1 MSVPSHIL
9 AAAAAAVPSAENL
22 EKLRVAALEL
32 ANITARIE
40 NLSDD
45 LKKAQER
52 EAELKRTI
60 LPDLFAQAGTDK
72 IGLPE
77 AGVDINVKNYYKA
90 SISAEWPVEK
100 QSEAFAWLESE
111 GHGGLIRVTVSV
123 SFGKG
128 EIEKAKQLQ
137 ELIRQSPI
145 GNTHPAEI
153 KMGVPWQ
160 TLTSFVREQYEA
172 GEELPLET
180 LGAVAGRIAEV
191 KKRKEK

>member
-22 EKLRVAALEL
+22 EKLREAALEL
-32 ANITARIE
+32 AMVTREIE
-40 NLSDD
+40 DLSANLQ
-45 LKKAQER
+45 KQQAR

-60 LPDLFAQAGTDK
+60 LPDLFAAAGTDK

-77 AGVDINVKNYYKA
+77 AGVDITVKNYYKA

-100 QSEAFAWLESE
+100 QNEAFSWLESE
-111 GHGGLIRVTVSV
+111 GHGGLIKVTVSV

-128 EIEKAKQLQ
+128 ELDKAKELQ

-145 GNTHPAEI
+145 GNTHPPEI

-160 TLTSFVREQYEA
+160 TLTSFVKEQYEA
-172 GEELPLET
+172 GEQLPLET

>member
-22 EKLRVAALEL
+22 EKLREAALEL
-32 ANITARIE
+32 ASVTASIE
-40 NLSDD
+40 DYSEKLR
-45 LKKAQER
+45 KAQER
-52 EAELKRTI
+52 EGELKRTI
-60 LPDLFAQAGTDK
+60 LPDLFAAAGTDN

-77 AGVDINVKNYYKA
+77 AGVDIRVKNYYKA

-111 GHGGLIRVTVSV
+111 GHGGLIRVVVSV

-128 EIEKAKQLQ
+128 EIEKARELQ
-137 ELIRQSPI
+137 ERIRKSPI

-172 GEELPLET
+172 GEQLPLET